1 MVDGANVDFYLT
13 GGTALSRFYL
23 NHRYS
28 DDLDFF
34 VNNHA
39 AFNEQCKKV
48 LLGLERERMKYE
60 AGTTSHSFLR
70 IFVFDNE
77 LSVKID
83 FVNDIAYRVEWPLK
97 MSIFSKVDHWRNI
110 LSNKICALSRLEAK
124 DLADILYVAR
134 SYVFDWEKII
144 HEARMKDLWVDPI
157 EICRIINDFPIHML
171 KNVRWINSVNLRE
184 LEEDLSKIHD
194 DIFYGRRNSLANG

>member
-1 MVDGANVDFYLT
+1 M
-13 GGTALSRFYL
+13 
-23 NHRYS
+23 
-28 DDLDFF
+28 
-34 VNNHA
+34 
-39 AFNEQCKKV
+39 
-48 LLGLERERMKYE
+48 
-60 AGTTSHSFLR
+60 
-70 IFVFDNE
+70 
-77 LSVKID
+77 
-83 FVNDIAYRVEWPLK
+83 P
-97 MSIFSKVDHWRNI
+97 IFSKVDHWRNI

-144 HEARMKDLWVDPI
+144 REARMKDLWVDPI